1 MGEGQQRP
9 PEGMHLQHPEAEW
22 RSSPTA
28 PRVPASITRQLNS
41 VGDGVGGGNE
51 ARTVASPTHV
61 TRPGPAPPPFLGRG
75 QSLGRSRS
83 LRPPV
88 RGCGGPRRQEEK
100 EEAASL
106 SAHPTP
112 TSGPRGPA
120 NRMEVEAG
128 RTGSARQHGPGAAW
142 PAGG

>member
-1 MGEGQQRP
+1 M
-9 PEGMHLQHPEAEW
+9 
-22 RSSPTA
+22 
-28 PRVPASITRQLNS
+28 
-41 VGDGVGGGNE
+41 
-51 ARTVASPTHV
+51 
-61 TRPGPAPPPFLGRG
+61 
-75 QSLGRSRS
+75 GRSHS

-100 EEAASL
+100 EEAASP

-128 RTGSARQHGPGAAW
+128 RVGSARQHGPGSSLASWGVRVCSKKDPVNVGQALGKEAGKAAVETS
-142 PAGG
+142 PVKFVLGAFSRQ